1 MTWLLRVKRNDFKL
15 QGAVEG
21 GCVRHGGQPGRRG
34 GSAVKEKHLAPSAH
48 GGKGDPSDSHMYPTQ
63 LKNNNNGIYFFKK
76 SHRREFPD
84 GSALSP
90 GSTGD
95 EVGEPRSSV

>member
-1 MTWLLRVKRNDFKL
+1 MEFIFL
-15 QGAVEG
+15 
-21 GCVRHGGQPGRRG
+21 
-34 GSAVKEKHLAPSAH
+34 
-48 GGKGDPSDSHMYPTQ
+48 
-63 LKNNNNGIYFFKK
+63 K

-95 EVGEPRSSV
+95 EVGVGTEKQRLGEQAGW